1 MTDPRSDPL
10 RKILIV
16 GGGSAGWMAATFL
29 SRILGR
35 IAEIELLESDT
46 IGVVGVGEATI
57 PPIRKFN
64 KFCGVDEAAFLRD
77 TQGTFKVG
85 IQFENWGKVGDR
97 YLHAFGRVGQELD
110 ALVRMHHWWRLGQQ
124 ADAADYPR
132 WEELFLGRAATD
144 LGRFGFDPRNPGR
157 LSELLPHAY
166 HFDAIAYGQHLRK
179 IAEAQGVTRIE
190 GVAVDAER
198 STETGNVRA
207 IKLED
212 GRELEADLFID
223 CSGFRSILLGTAMEE
238 PFDDW
243 SHWLP
248 ADRAVVV
255 QSQSSSS
262 QIIPA
267 TRAIAH
273 SVGWQ
278 WRIPLQHRVG
288 NGHVYASAYSSD
300 DEAASRLLG
309 QLDGEAI
316 GDPRV
321 LRFATGRRQR
331 AWVGNVVGLGLA
343 AGFLEPLE
351 STSIHLVQSALERLA
366 ELLPARDIS
375 PALRD
380 RFNAQSAKEWC
391 QVRDLIIAHYK
402 VNQRDDSEFWRYCA
416 AMDVPETLAENLALW
431 ESEGALT
438 IDGGHLFQLGSW
450 AAVLI
455 GQNLLPKRVHSL
467 TARVS
472 ADEIAPH
479 IQRLAESL
487 RTQAATLPEHSSFL
501 RDIGASSR
509 S

>member
-1 MTDPRSDPL
+1 
-10 RKILIV
+10 
-16 GGGSAGWMAATFL
+16 
-29 SRILGR
+29 
-35 IAEIELLESDT
+35 
-46 IGVVGVGEATI
+46 
-57 PPIRKFN
+57 
-64 KFCGVDEAAFLRD
+64 
-77 TQGTFKVG
+77 
-85 IQFENWGKVGDR
+85 
-97 YLHAFGRVGQELD
+97 
-110 ALVRMHHWWRLGQQ
+110 
-124 ADAADYPR
+124 
-132 WEELFLGRAATD
+132 
-144 LGRFGFDPRNPGR
+144 
-157 LSELLPHAY
+157 
-166 HFDAIAYGQHLRK
+166 
-179 IAEAQGVTRIE
+179 
-190 GVAVDAER
+190 
-198 STETGNVRA
+198 
-207 IKLED
+207 
-212 GRELEADLFID
+212 GREIEADLFID

-288 NGHVYASAYSSD
+288 NGHVYASAFSD
-300 DEAASRLLG
+300 DDDAEARLLG
-309 QLDGEAI
+309 HLDGEAI
-316 GDPRV
+316 GDARI

-366 ELLPARDIS
+366 ELLPARDVS

-380 RFNAQSAKEWC
+380 RFNAQSETEWC
-391 QVRDLIIAHYK
+391 QVRDLIIAHYN
-402 VNQRDDSEFWRYCA
+402 VNQREDSEFWRYCA
-416 AMDVPETLAENLALW
+416 AMDVPDTLSENLSLW

-467 TARVS
+467 TGRVS
-472 ADEIAPH
+472 ASEIAPH

-487 RTQAATLPEHSSFL
+487 RAQAAALPDHSSFL
-501 RDIGASSR
+501 RDIGAR
-509 S
+509 SKC